1 MNRNYTEQLQ
11 HPVFKV
17 VAKYATENNIPAYVI
32 GGYVRDLILGRPSK
46 DIDIVVVGDG
56 PAFASEIAKIMR
68 VKKVSIF
75 QTYGTAHFSYKDLDV
90 EFVGARKESYA
101 SESRNPT
108 TLAGSLQDD
117 QNRRDFTIN
126 AMALNLFGDQFGELI
141 DPFNGISDIENKVL
155 KSPLDPDITFNDD
168 PLRMM
173 RAIRFAAQLNFRI
186 EHNCLQAIHKNADR
200 IKIIT
205 KERIS
210 EELNKIIV
218 SHQPS
223 RGFMLLRS
231 TNLLGHI
238 FPELLALEG
247 IETIDGK
254 SHKDNFLHTL
264 EVLDNLSEFSDNLWL
279 RWAAIL
285 HDIAKPPTKRFD
297 KVVGWTFHGH
307 EDKGSRMVKGIFKRL
322 RLPLDEKMRY
332 VEKLVLM
339 HLRPIVLSKEIV
351 TDSAVRRLIF
361 EAGDD
366 IQDLMKLCKAD
377 ITSKNELKVA
387 KHIRNLDLVSQKI
400 EDVLAKD
407 ELRNWQPVFTGNH
420 IMELFEIKNPKHIGM
435 IKDAVREAILDDQI
449 PNEIDLAIEFAKK
462 YANEIGVLFKK

>member
-1 MNRNYTEQLQ
+1 MNQVLDNDIFQKLSKIADKMGME
-11 HPVFKV
+11 
-17 VAKYATENNIPAYVI
+17 AYVV
-32 GGYVRDLILGRPSK
+32 GGFVRDMFLKSDNK
-46 DIDIVVVGDG
+46 DIDVVVIGSG
-56 PAFASEIAKIMR
+56 IEYAQAFFNELSGEKNISVFKN
-68 VKKVSIF
+68 F
-75 QTYGTAHFSYKDLDV
+75 GTAQIKFKDFII
-90 EFVGARKESYA
+90 EIIGARKESYRKD
-101 SESRNPT
+101 SRKPIVED
-108 TLAGSLQDD
+108 GSLIDD

-126 AMALNLFGDQFGELI
+126 SLYLCLNGDRFGELY
-141 DPFNGISDIENKVL
+141 DPFNGIQDIQDGIIKTPN
-155 KSPLDPDITFNDD
+155 DPDITFSDD
-168 PLRMM
+168 PLRML
-173 RAIRFAAQLNFRI
+173 RAIRFSARLGFVIEEKTYLSICENAHRI
-186 EHNCLQAIHKNADR
+186 DIVSQ
-200 IKIIT
+200 
-205 KERIS
+205 ERITD
-210 EELNKIIV
+210 EVNAMILGKK
-218 SHQPS
+218 PS
-223 RGFMLLRS
+223 IAFDLMFKTGLLVRF
-231 TNLLGHI
+231 
-238 FPELLALEG
+238 FPEFVALHG
-247 IETIDGK
+247 IEIIQGK
-254 SHKDNFLHTL
+254 GHKDNFYHTL
-264 EVLDNLSEFSDNLWL
+264 QVLDQTCDLSDNLWL

-297 KVVGWTFHGH
+297 PKVGWTFHGH

-366 IQDLMKLCKAD
+366 IQDLMMLCKAD
-377 ITSKNELKVA
+377 ITSKNEIKVA
-387 KHIRNLDLVSQKI
+387 KHIKNLDLVSQKI

-462 YANEIGVLFKK
+462 YANEIGVLLKK